1 MLDMIGDFPG
11 KFRKAV
17 EQKGKPPLTLT
28 IKDVAKEV
36 MDDGKV
42 KPVLYFEEDE
52 CGLVLNVTNRTDL
65 VDRFGRK
72 SDDWIGKKVTLTTQ
86 RVQGPNGMADGIRF
100 VPPTDGP
107 DDEVPSG
114 GDDDKRGPDGKFAA

>member
-1 MLDMIGDFPG
+1 MIDMVSDFPG
-11 KFRKAV
+11 RFHKAV

-28 IKDVAKEV
+28 IKDVVKEA

-52 CGLVLNVTNRTDL
+52 RGLVLNVTNRNEL
-65 VDRFGRK
+65 IDRHGRN

-107 DDEVPSG
+107 DDEVPFG
-114 GDDDKRGPDGKFAA
+114 GDDDKRDPDGKFAA